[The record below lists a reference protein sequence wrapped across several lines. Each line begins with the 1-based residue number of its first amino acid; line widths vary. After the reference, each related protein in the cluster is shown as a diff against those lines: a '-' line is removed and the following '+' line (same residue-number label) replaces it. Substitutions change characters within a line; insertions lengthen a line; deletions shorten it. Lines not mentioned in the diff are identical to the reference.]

1 MRCNICDKDKEQ
13 SAFQTY
19 WHSSQQKMRTRKQC
33 TECYYDIRLKKKNP
47 DKYYQD
53 KPEWKKCNTCTEWKL
68 AATEYYQKNG
78 KPYLNRC
85 RECELTL
92 ERNKRKEYLMEN
104 CGSEKV
110 SPKPNHYADEY
121 QKACT
126 FHLMETMGYIYDLP
140 TGIWTKPGYKE
151 IMDGKPFF
159 PTIKVTSINH
169 RNKVT
174 PTKLDRIIEL
184 KSQGVDTKSIA
195 EQLGIS
201 EITVYKNFRKWKSQS
216 K

>member
-1 MRCNICDKDKEQ
+1 MRCTVCDKDKELNQ
-13 SAFQTY
+13 FQTY
-19 WHSSQQKMRTRKQC
+19 WHSTQQKMRQRKQC
-33 TECYYDIRLKKKNP
+33 TECLYNIRLKKKNP
-47 DKYYQD
+47 EKYYQNNPD
-53 KPEWKKCNTCTEWKL
+53 YKKCNTCSEWKL
-68 AATEYYQKNG
+68 VETEYYHRHG
-78 KPYLNRC
+78 KPYMNRC

-92 ERNKRKEYLMEN
+92 ERSKRKEYLMEH

-126 FHLMETMGYIYDLP
+126 FHLMEIMGYTFDEP
-140 TGIWTKPGYKE
+140 TGIWIKPGYKE

-174 PTKLDRIIEL
+174 PTKLQRIIEL
-184 KSQGVDTKSIA
+184 KSSGMDTKKIA
-195 EQLGIS
+195 EELGIS
-201 EITVYKNFRKWKSQS
+201 EITVYKNFRKWKNQL